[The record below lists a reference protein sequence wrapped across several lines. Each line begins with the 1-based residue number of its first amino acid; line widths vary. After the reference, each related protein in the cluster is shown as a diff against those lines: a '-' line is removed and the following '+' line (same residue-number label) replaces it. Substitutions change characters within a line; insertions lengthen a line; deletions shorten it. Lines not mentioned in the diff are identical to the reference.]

1 MTINTGAAAS
11 RDHAAYLELV
21 DRLDLATKVRL
32 LTGASSFTLHGEESV
47 GLAPMAFSDG
57 PTGVRGL
64 QFTGGEHVALF
75 PSATVL
81 ASAWSEETAHEVGEM
96 LAEEAERQ
104 QIHVVLGPTIN
115 LHRTALGGRLFEAY
129 SEDPLLTGRLAAAYV
144 RGMQGR
150 GIGACLKHLVANES
164 ETLRNYMD
172 SVVSET
178 ALREVYLL
186 PFEIA
191 VQDGAA
197 WSMMAAYND
206 VNGVAATE
214 QDHVNNTVV
223 KGEWGWDGLL
233 MSDWFATKTS
243 APAALGGLDLVM
255 PGPDGPWGESLVA
268 DVESGAVDESVIDEH
283 VVRLLRLADRVGALG
298 DASERRVWPAQ
309 SLAPDAPARCA
320 QLRRLATDG
329 MVVLRNEGGV
339 LPLATSTVGA
349 STVEASTEAAST
361 EATSASSAEWSDES
375 SGEWSE
381 ESSGTGTVALIG
393 RHGIDTICMG
403 GGSATVNPPYQVSI
417 ADGLQAALGDRLEVV
432 DGVEV
437 RDRAVVADASAIT
450 DPRTGRPGLR
460 VAYLDAAGAVM
471 ASEHNSASSVVT
483 GWDDVLPRPTE
494 QIVLTAR
501 LTGSGPV
508 RLGVL
513 GSGTWTV
520 DLDGERVGSVDLVAE
535 GFDPGE
541 SMLRPPVWT
550 VDTDATTTVD
560 EEGAREGA
568 LVTATLTVVRTE
580 PEPGPDGKLS
590 TLSDVIASGM
600 GMKGLVVSPVPAP
613 SEEVLEAAT
622 TAASEAAV
630 AIVVVGLT
638 EEQET
643 EASDKSTLA
652 LPGDQD
658 EMVSAVAAVAPRT
671 VVVVNA
677 STPVLMPWFEEVD
690 AVLVV
695 GLPGQEGGHAVADA
709 LLGVREP
716 AGRLVTSWPAAD
728 GAAPAWDVVPDGLTL
743 EYGDG
748 TFVGYRGF
756 AAGHAPPPAHWLGA
770 GDGYGAWTYGSVR
783 LLDAGAGAGS
793 DAGAGAPR
801 VEVTVA
807 NSSTHDAREVVQV
820 YLRPD
825 VDDQPVR
832 LVGFAAVHVSAGS
845 EASVTV
851 ETDARLWRRWDEAA
865 DSWGEPLTGGTLLV
879 ARGLGDVQAELPL
892 P

>member
-1 MTINTGAAAS
+1 MTSMTATTDRPTASAATPGEAPAG

-21 DRLDLATKVRL
+21 GRLDLATKVRL
-32 LTGASSFTLHGEESV
+32 LTGATSFTLHGEESI

-64 QFTGGEHVALF
+64 KFTGGDHVALF

-115 LHRTALGGRLFEAY
+115 LHRTPLGGRLFEAY
-129 SEDPLLTGRLAAAYV
+129 SEDPLLTGKLAAAYV
-144 RGMQGR
+144 RGLQGR

-164 ETLRNYMD
+164 ETLRNYMN

-191 VQDGAA
+191 VQDADA
-197 WSMMAAYND
+197 WSIMAAYND
-206 VNGVAATE
+206 INGVAATE
-214 QDHVNNTVV
+214 QNHVNNTVV
-223 KGEWGWDGLL
+223 KGDWGWDGLL

-255 PGPDGPWGESLVA
+255 PGPDGPWGEALVA
-268 DVESGAVDESVIDEH
+268 DVESGAVHESVIDEH
-283 VVRLLRLADRVGALG
+283 VVRLLRLAERVGALG
-298 DASERRVWPAQ
+298 STDEQRVWPTE
-309 SLAPDAPARCA
+309 SLAPDAPARRA

-329 MVVLRNEGGV
+329 MVVLKNAGGI
-339 LPLATSTVGA
+339 LPLAATGPDSGA
-349 STVEASTEAAST
+349 
-361 EATSASSAEWSDES
+361 
-375 SGEWSE
+375 
-381 ESSGTGTVALIG
+381 GTAGDARAGTVALIG

-417 ADGLQAALGDRLEVV
+417 AEGLEAAIGDRLLVV

-437 RDRAVVADASAIT
+437 RDRAVVAEPSAIT
-450 DPRTGRPGLR
+450 DPETGEPGLR
-460 VAYLDAAGAVM
+460 VAYLDAEGVVM
-471 ASEHNSASSVVT
+471 ASEHSSVASIVT

-494 QIVLTAR
+494 QVVLTAR

-513 GSGTWTV
+513 GTGTWTI
-520 DLDGERVGSVDLVAE
+520 DLDGERVGSAELVAE

-541 SMLRPPVWT
+541 SMLKPPVWT
-550 VDTDATTTVD
+550 IDTDATTTTDD
-560 EEGAREGA
+560 EGTREGA
-568 LVTATLTVVRTE
+568 LVTATVTVVRSE
-580 PEPGPDGKLS
+580 PQPGPDGKLS
-590 TLSDVIASGM
+590 TLSHVIASGM

-613 SEEVLEAAT
+613 ASEVLESV
-622 TAASEAAV
+622 TAAAASADV
-630 AIVVVGLT
+630 AVVVVGLT

-643 EASDKSTLA
+643 EATDKSTLA
-652 LPGDQD
+652 LLGDQD
-658 EMVSAVAAVAPRT
+658 AMVSAVAAAASRT

-677 STPVLMPWFEEVD
+677 STPVLMPWFDEVD

-716 AGRLVTSWPAAD
+716 AGRLVTSWPSAD
-728 GAAPAWDVVPDGLTL
+728 EAAPAWEVVPDGLTL
-743 EYGDG
+743 EYTDG

-756 AAGHAPPPAHWLGA
+756 AAGHAPAPAHWLGA
-770 GDGYGAWTYGSVR
+770 GDGYGAWTYGAAR
-783 LLDAGAGAGS
+783 LLEGGS
-793 DAGAGAPR
+793 GAPS

-807 NSSTHDAREVVQV
+807 NSSTHDSREVVQV

-825 VDDQPVR
+825 TEDQPVR
-832 LVGFAAVHVSAGS
+832 LVGFAPVQVAAGS
-845 EASVTV
+845 EATVTV
-851 ETDARLWRRWDEAA
+851 DTDARLWRRWDEAA
-865 DSWGEPLTGGTLLV
+865 NAWGEPLTGGTLLV

-892 P
+892 A